1 MRKEI
6 AMFRNKEIHS
16 PTAKSI
22 LVLVAVAGL
31 WFLGTWLLSHP
42 QSNAS
47 YVQLTPAPFRSP
59 IGDVELSLVK
69 TVDND
74 APQPGDVIEYT
85 LAFSTTNE
93 DSQAFNVHVYDFL
106 PAGVIAIDPPAPNGM
121 VALDVPTITTTNVIT
136 TVRVRVLEGYEKL
149 YNHALMVADFLPA
162 THASLLTTVDQ
173 PPLQLSLSKIGHTAV
188 LTNSNLVYTIRCE
201 NTSDITVN
209 DVTVTDILPS
219 GLPLVGASPPPDEK
233 SLPLLSWSLGD
244 LAKNEDRVI
253 VITTT
258 APAVAGV
265 ITNTAMADARQR
277 VMTHTLFA
285 TQVITEGAILEV
297 KKSGSAPKVD
307 LGDELVYTLRYEN
320 IGNKL
325 ATGVVL
331 TDTLPADITVIGAH
345 PSASSS
351 TSQQLVWHL
360 DSLSPTI
367 SGKVVFTATVG
378 GVGGRWL
385 YNVADITGQP
395 GSFPGY
401 TELYTRVRLVILYL
415 PLITRN
421 YETQS

>member
-6 AMFRNKEIHS
+6 AMFRNKEIYS
-16 PTAKSI
+16 PAAKSI

-31 WFLGTWLLSHP
+31 WLLGTWLLSAP
-42 QSNAS
+42 PSNAS
-47 YVQLTPAPFRSP
+47 HVRLAPAPFRSP

-106 PAGVIAIDPPAPNGM
+106 PAGVQAIDPPAYKGM
-121 VALDVPTITTTNVIT
+121 ILFNVPTITTTNVLT

-149 YNHALMVADFLPA
+149 YNHALLIADFLPS

-173 PPLQLSLSKIGHTAV
+173 PSLQLGLSKTGHTAV

-209 DVTVTDILPS
+209 DVTVVDILPS
-219 GLPLVGASPPPDEK
+219 GLPLVGASPPPDQV

-244 LAKNEDRVI
+244 LAKNGDRVI

-265 ITNTAMADARQR
+265 ITNTEMADARQR
-277 VMTHTLFA
+277 VMTHTVFA

-297 KKSGSAPKVD
+297 KKSGSAQVD
-307 LGDELVYTLRYEN
+307 LGDKLVYTLRYEN

-331 TDTLPADITVIGAH
+331 TDTLPADITVIGAY
-345 PSASSS
+345 PSTSSS
-351 TSQQLVWHL
+351 TSQQLVWNL
-360 DSLSPTI
+360 DSLSSTV
-367 SGKVVFTATVG
+367 SGKVVFTATVEG
-378 GVGGRWL
+378 IGGRWL
-385 YNVADITGQP
+385 HNVADITGQP
-395 GSFPGY
+395 DSFPGHV
-401 TELYTRVRLVILYL
+401 ELYTRVRLVILYL
-415 PLITRN
+415 PIISRN
-421 YETQS
+421 YSGD

>member
-1 MRKEI
+1 
-6 AMFRNKEIHS
+6 MFRNKASHS
-16 PTAKSI
+16 LAAKSI

-31 WFLGTWLLSHP
+31 WLLGTWLVSAP

-47 YVQLTPAPFRSP
+47 ARLAPAPFRSP

-93 DSQAFNVHVYDFL
+93 GSQAFNVHVYDFL
-106 PAGVIAIDPPAPNGM
+106 PAGVVAVKPLAPNGM
-121 VALDVPTITTTNVIT
+121 IEFQVPTITTTNVLT
-136 TVRVRVLEGYEKL
+136 TVRVRVLEGYEQL
-149 YNHALMVADFLPA
+149 YNHALIAADFLPA
-162 THASLLTTVDQ
+162 THASLLTSVDQ
-173 PPLQLSLSKIGHTAV
+173 PALRLSLNKLGHTAV
-188 LTNSNLVYTIRCE
+188 LTNSTLVYTIRCE
-201 NTSDITVN
+201 NTSDVTVN
-209 DVTVTDILPS
+209 DVTVTDILPG
-219 GLPLVGASPPPDEK
+219 GLSLIGASPPPDEV

-258 APAVAGV
+258 SPSVAGV
-265 ITNTAMADARQR
+265 ITNTALADTRQR

-297 KKSGSAPKVD
+297 RKSSSAPKVD

-320 IGNKL
+320 IGNQL

-331 TDTLPADITVIGAH
+331 TDTLPSDITVTGVYTSTAV
-345 PSASSS
+345 S
-351 TSQQLVWHL
+351 TSQQLVWNL
-360 DSLSPTI
+360 GTLSPTVP
-367 SGKVVFTATVG
+367 GKVVFTTTVEG
-378 GVGGRWL
+378 FGGRWL

-401 TELYTRVRLVILYL
+401 AELYTRVRLVILYL
-415 PLITRN
+415 PLITRS
-421 YETQS
+421 YEAPN